1 LLGPSAEA
9 GYIGTGTGAGR
20 ESMDVDQ
27 ILRNLLTS
35 RQLEPYIRH
44 IRFPHYKNLQPKS
57 RLDFTYP
64 LTALVGA
71 NGTNKSSVLRALYG
85 CPGNN
90 NLGNFWFSTKVDPIE
105 DTGDRP
111 RFIYG
116 YINQHLDRIVEAIK
130 TRIQK
135 KSDPDYWEP
144 SRPLIGDGM
153 EPMPPLHGAHEPGRS
168 KTRWDTITKPV
179 VYMDFRSEISAFD
192 KYFYHGDLIATLR
205 VRTKQDFIRRR
216 STHLRSVIDQNL
228 TSHLFHGRERL
239 TPPVN
244 RLLSQ
249 HELSAVCAILERKY
263 SSIRIIGH
271 ELFTL
276 RGVSA
281 ILENQSRSYSEA
293 FAGSGEFSI
302 VMLVVKILEAQE
314 RSLILL
320 DEPEV
325 SLHPGAQERLVT
337 FLLDQIKKKKHQ
349 IVISTHSPMM
359 IRRLPSDAIKP
370 FHLDKTGVVEVL
382 SNALPEEAFFY
393 LGEPLLGKRLVIVED
408 RLAAELVKSALRPLG
423 EAAFQIF
430 DVRFFPGGADTL
442 YAKYLPVYSNEGR
455 KDIFV
460 LLDGDK
466 RRQNEMPDPNTVPTS
481 ENGALGQKIL
491 AFTGVEVQFP
501 VDSGGNGGNQTQ
513 LIEARR
519 RYMMWVR
526 SHVSFLP
533 GSSPEEFVWENMTQD
548 SISEWVTSGDAKA
561 KFRELT
567 KLELQY
573 SDFESVSADEIFA
586 TQKIRLARI
595 LDSPAFEQFAIHV
608 QQFLSVGAP
617 AGGQL

>member
-1 LLGPSAEA
+1 
-9 GYIGTGTGAGR
+9 
-20 ESMDVDQ
+20 MDVEKT
-27 ILRNLLTS
+27 LRNLLSTK
-35 RQLEPYIRH
+35 QLEPYIRH
-44 IRFPHYKNLQPKS
+44 IRFPHYKNLQAKS

-105 DTGDRP
+105 DTGGRP

-116 YINQHLDRIVEAIK
+116 FINPHLDRAVEVIK
-130 TRIQK
+130 TRIHK
-135 KSDPDYWEP
+135 ESDPDYWEP
-144 SRPLIGDGM
+144 SRPLIGDEM
-153 EPMPPLHGAHEPGRS
+153 EPMPPLLGLQEPGRS
-168 KTRWDTITKPV
+168 KTRWDTIAKPV

-192 KYFYHGDLIATLR
+192 KYFYHGDLIEALH

-216 STHLRSVIDQNL
+216 STYLRSVIDECS
-228 TSHLFHGRERL
+228 TSYVFHRVERL
-239 TPPVN
+239 TALGN
-244 RLLSQ
+244 RLLTPD
-249 HELSAVCAILERKY
+249 ELRAVCTILDRQY

-271 ELFTL
+271 KFFQVP
-276 RGVSA
+276 GVSA
-281 ILENQSRSYSEA
+281 ILHSRSHSYSEA

-302 VMLVVKILEAQE
+302 VMLVVKILDAQE
-314 RSLILL
+314 HSLILL

-337 FLLDQIKKKKHQ
+337 FLLEQIKKNKHQ

-359 IRRLPSDAIKP
+359 IRQLPSDAIKP
-370 FHLDKTGVVEVL
+370 FHLDKTGMVEVL
-382 SNALPEEAFFY
+382 SSALPEEAFFY
-393 LGEPLLGKRLVIVED
+393 LGEPLPGKRLVIVED

-423 EAAFQIF
+423 EAAFRMF
-430 DVRFFPGGADTL
+430 DVRFFPGGANTL

-466 RRQNEMPDPNTVPTS
+466 RPQNEMPDPNTVPAS
-481 ENGALGQKIL
+481 ENEALGQKIL
-491 AFTGVEVQFP
+491 AFTGVDVQFP
-501 VDSGGNGGNQTQ
+501 VDSGGNGGNEAQ

-519 RYMMWVR
+519 RYMKWVR

-533 GSSPEEFVWENMTQD
+533 GSPEEFVWENMTQD
-548 SISEWVTSGDAKA
+548 SFSQSVTTGDAKA

-573 SDFESVSADEIFA
+573 SDFEVVSSDEIFA
-586 TQKIRLARI
+586 TQKIRLGKI
-595 LDSPAFEQFAIHV
+595 LESTAFEQFAVHI
-608 QQFLSVGAP
+608 QKFLSVGAP
-617 AGGQL
+617 APTGGQP